1 MVSIYSNVA
10 VWSKIAASNVIVQ
23 GMCVMMMMMMMSLQ
37 LMGGLREM
45 CVILMTAELKIS
57 LSKGASGR
65 CDVFCILCA
74 QFGKKNDT

>member
-1 MVSIYSNVA
+1 M
-10 VWSKIAASNVIVQ
+10 
-23 GMCVMMMMMMMSLQ
+23 
-37 LMGGLREM
+37 
-45 CVILMTAELKIS
+45 ILMTAELKIS